1 MPPAYGDPVPRLM
14 VDLAPLRASRDF
26 RLLFSGQL
34 VSMLGSQIT
43 IVAVAYQVY
52 HLSGRS
58 TFQVGAISLVSLP
71 FLIAGSLYGGTVGD
85 VVDKR
90 TLLAWS
96 ALGLSALSGLL
107 ALNADLTHPS
117 LVALYVLTALSAG
130 LAGFAHPA
138 RSAAI
143 PRLVSTD
150 KLIAAYSLN
159 QTTIQLATVVGPALG
174 GLLAAVSLPVA
185 YGADAVSFLAI
196 FVATLAMSPLPALGG
211 ARRPGLGAIR
221 EGFAYL
227 RGRQVVQGVY
237 LLDLNAMILGM
248 PSSLFPAFATERFH
262 AGAFVIGLLY
272 AAPGVG
278 GLVGAFTT
286 GWVEHIRRGG
296 RAVVVAVIV
305 CGLAI
310 AAFGV
315 ATTLWLALAL
325 LAIAGWADVIS
336 AVLRNAILQRSID
349 ETYRTRLSSIQMAVV
364 TGGPRLGN
372 FEAGAVAAVTTPTF
386 SAVSGGLGCV
396 IGALLIAWR
405 LPQFVRLEA

>member
-130 LAGFAHPA
+130 LAGFANPA

-185 YGADAVSFLAI
+185 TAPTRSASSRSSSRRWRCRRSRRSVAPGAPGSGRSAKGSRTCGADRS
-196 FVATLAMSPLPALGG
+196 S
-211 ARRPGLGAIR
+211 
-221 EGFAYL
+221 
-227 RGRQVVQGVY
+227 RGST
-237 LLDLNAMILGM
+237 
-248 PSSLFPAFATERFH
+248 SST
-262 AGAFVIGLLY
+262 
-272 AAPGVG
+272 
-278 GLVGAFTT
+278 
-286 GWVEHIRRGG
+286 
-296 RAVVVAVIV
+296 
-305 CGLAI
+305 
-310 AAFGV
+310 
-315 ATTLWLALAL
+315 
-325 LAIAGWADVIS
+325 S
-336 AVLRNAILQRSID
+336 
-349 ETYRTRLSSIQMAVV
+349 TR
-364 TGGPRLGN
+364 
-372 FEAGAVAAVTTPTF
+372 
-386 SAVSGGLGCV
+386 
-396 IGALLIAWR
+396 
-405 LPQFVRLEA
+405 